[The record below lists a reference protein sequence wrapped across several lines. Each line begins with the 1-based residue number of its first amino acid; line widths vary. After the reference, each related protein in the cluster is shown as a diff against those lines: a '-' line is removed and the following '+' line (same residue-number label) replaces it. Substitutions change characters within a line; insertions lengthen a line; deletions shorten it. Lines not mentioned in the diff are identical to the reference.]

1 MTSSDK
7 VSVLFAGQE
16 LVLEYGFASAIQK
29 DFNRLDDGTILNEKH
44 AITIRGAFTAEGNTP
59 EDRYEDLIQ
68 KAVEYAD
75 FKGSQLVDRMV
86 SLQAGPLEIYKMTL
100 VGNTYQKVGLP
111 LISYSFAQLMS
122 VGVGE
127 PPEDTAGIH
136 YQEVTFNF
144 ESITPP
150 TDNIASKYRLKSASE
165 QFEVKKEEDRMSFFV
180 MSMDALGIIRSL
192 ADDPY
197 YSYSITHTLS
207 AQGQPMFYNTSSP
220 DYSTPSRVLT
230 SSPQPSTSNFS
241 TNQKYEA
248 FYEAYKYV
256 NDKKRDSLINVMINL
271 DPFGRPFVGS
281 NAFYPVGWD
290 VSNAASG
297 TPASTINNWDGT
309 TNSLGERVGASGMVS
324 NLFWDSVSGKQHASG
339 NYGSGKYG
347 EYNVIRSSNIDIIG
361 GSYSITTNY
370 FYSRNPATI
379 EINGTFEKGEDGD
392 DTVRVE
398 GTIQGLDSLGV
409 NSDRQNKF
417 KNAQILFKRLISEG
431 VVSQGNNSPY
441 VQSGNNTDR
450 IDDPENYA
458 QIKPIYPSSIYYPN
472 SQGNAISGNVVSNP
486 SGFIDPGTESLTPP
500 YATQAYIKPWAYGT
514 MVYAFASDIFRNNQY
529 ASYYQID
536 NVLDWKP
543 MTTSITENK
552 IAGSIQ
558 FSATYKGIPETLRT
572 LKSSFGALS
581 VTMSEQQ
588 ENFVVTDPTSADGI
602 VRTQHVVPIMVLGRN
617 KGPIIQDMYTT
628 KESKRTIQIE
638 AVYAAEHRH
647 PNSTVV
653 SSGLMAAMKFIP
665 TGIYNTYLNSA
676 KIKPYLTDLNYQWDW
691 PAGKLSITAGW
702 IFTKP

>member
-44 AITIRGAFTAEGNTP
+44 AITIRGAFSAEGNTP
-59 EDRYEDLIQ
+59 QDRYEDLLQ
-68 KAVEYAD
+68 KSVEYAD
-75 FKGSQLVDRMV
+75 FKGSQLVDRMA

-100 VGNTYQKVGLP
+100 VGDTYQKVGIP
-111 LISYSFAQLMS
+111 LIAYNFAQLMTVS
-122 VGVGE
+122 VGE

-150 TDNIASKYRLKSASE
+150 TDNIASKYRLKTASE
-165 QFEVKKEEDRMSFFV
+165 QFEIKKEEDKMSFFV
-180 MSMDALGIIRSL
+180 MNMDSLGIIRAL

-207 AQGQPMFYNTSSP
+207 AQGQPMFYNAIEQ
-220 DYSTPSRVLT
+220 DYNNTTRVLNA
-230 SSPQPSTSNFS
+230 SPSPTNSTFSN
-241 TNQKYEA
+241 NQKYEA

-256 NDKKRDSLINVMINL
+256 NDKKKDSLINTMINL

-281 NAFYPVGWD
+281 NAFYPLGWN
-290 VSNAASG
+290 VNNSPSG
-297 TPASTINNWDGT
+297 TAPSSINNWDGN
-309 TNSLGERVGASGMVS
+309 TNTLNERVGSSGMIG
-324 NLFWDSVSGKQHASG
+324 NLFWDTVSGQQHASG

-379 EINGTFEKGEDGD
+379 EINGTFEKGDDGD

-417 KNAQILFKRLISEG
+417 KNAQILFKKLISSG
-431 VVSQGNNSPY
+431 VIHPSTNNPD
-441 VQSGNNTDR
+441 VQSGTTDK
-450 IDDPENYA
+450 ISYPESYTKI
-458 QIKPIYPSSIYYPN
+458 QPIYPSSIYTPA
-472 SQGNAISGNVVSNP
+472 GTGNVVNNFT
-486 SGFIDPGTESLTPP
+486 GILKDPGVEATRSAYSTTSL
-500 YATQAYIKPWAYGT
+500 IKPWAYGT
-514 MVYAFASDIFRNNQY
+514 MVYAFAEDIFKNNQY
-529 ASYYQID
+529 ASYYQVD

-543 MTTSITENK
+543 LTTSITENK
-552 IAGSIQ
+552 IAGTIQ
-558 FSATYKGIPETLRT
+558 FSATYRGISETMRS
-572 LKSSFGALS
+572 LKSAFGALS
-581 VTMSEQQ
+581 VSMNQQQ
-588 ENFVVTDPTSADGI
+588 ENFVITDPSDSNN
-602 VRTQHVVPIMVLGRN
+602 VKLMRTQHVVPVMVLGRD
-617 KGPIIQDMYTT
+617 KGPIIQDMHTT

-647 PNSTVV
+647 PNSPVV
-653 SSGLMAAMKFIP
+653 ASGLAAAMEFIP
-665 TGIYNTYLNSA
+665 SGTYNAGLKVQS
-676 KIKPYLTDLNYQWDW
+676 YLTDLNYTWDW
-691 PAGKLSITAGW
+691 AAGKLSITAGW